1 MKCKGGNI
9 LLVGA
14 KGGLAAGLREDF
26 KYIYEL
32 NNKIYSCFVA
42 FDVDSNNI
50 DNSIIPRVGKYI
62 V

>member
-14 KGGLAAGLREDF
+14 KGGITAGIRKDF
-26 KYIYEL
+26 KYIDEV
-32 NNKIYSCFVA
+32 NNIIYSCFVA